1 MEKARKNCPQ
11 IQRAARGWKSGTFG
25 RGGAAFPAFGDGV
38 VHEETE
44 SISTV
49 AGMSPN
55 EMLEHARSIAEAP
68 LPSQTGKPA
77 SVTGRAIVGGIIG
90 GTPGAIIGAA
100 SAIDKNSRR

>member
-1 MEKARKNCPQ
+1 M
-11 IQRAARGWKSGTFG
+11 
-25 RGGAAFPAFGDGV
+25 GDLLLFLLGFSIPIV
-38 VHEETE
+38 LVLGFIWLISRPGKKEEETE
-44 SISTV
+44 STSMV

-55 EMLEHARSIAEAP
+55 EMLDHARSIAEAP